1 MGTHWETYKNKNNT
15 SRYEYGSRENYGDTH
30 VHVLVQLVR
39 VLFDGFELGAKGYYT
54 QDERTLYF
62 LVGLAIHPCDQ
73 DGKLV
78 PDGLYGFAEGDQVG
92 GDLGYGL
99 HHLICRTQGGG
110 VNGTSDCKVAGEDSS
125 IVEAK
130 ESLSIP
136 CPSRFYI
143 ALEVW

>member
-1 MGTHWETYKNKNNT
+1 M
-15 SRYEYGSRENYGDTH
+15 
-30 VHVLVQLVR
+30 QLVR

-110 VNGTSDCKVAGEDSS
+110 GGVNGTSDCKVAGEDSS

>member
-1 MGTHWETYKNKNNT
+1 MATHGETYNNKNNT

-54 QDERTLYF
+54 QDGRTLYF

-73 DGKLV
+73 DG
-78 PDGLYGFAEGDQVG
+78 
-92 GDLGYGL
+92 DLGYGL
-99 HHLICRTQGGG
+99 HHLICRTQGG

-125 IVEAK
+125 IVKAK